1 MNQLINNNSNLSK
14 STIFCNIDD
23 GKEKNDIGIEF
34 SNENSNSS
42 IYKKKIHLNGK
53 KIKKQS
59 DLAELISV
67 IWLTPEM
74 DIFFRSN
81 SMIRRKFIDRCIF
94 NLNPIY
100 LDFHLHNN

>member
-1 MNQLINNNSNLSK
+1 MTVLETFSLRPPNGGNEVSK
-14 STIFCNIDD
+14 TFIDYSGKKNRYDIDD

-74 DIFFRSN
+74 DIFFGSN
-81 SMIRRKFIDRCIF
+81 SMAFI
-94 NLNPIY
+94 
-100 LDFHLHNN
+100 